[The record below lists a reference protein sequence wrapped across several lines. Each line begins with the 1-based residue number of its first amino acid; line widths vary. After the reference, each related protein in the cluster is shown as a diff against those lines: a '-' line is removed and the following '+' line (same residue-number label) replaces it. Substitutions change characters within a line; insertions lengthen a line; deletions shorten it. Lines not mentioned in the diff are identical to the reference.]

1 MYENGKEVGSVKF
14 CWWHKKKGIFFFLL
28 LLQTLNTRYTE
39 LIIWHY
45 LFSFLRERETEISM
59 PSGADRKP

>member
-1 MYENGKEVGSVKF
+1 MHENGKVGSVKF
-14 CWWHKKKGIFFFLL
+14 GWWHKKKGIFFFLLL

-45 LFSFLRERETEISM
+45 LFSERDRETEIY
-59 PSGADRKP
+59 ALRR